1 MRKYQTLL
9 AQIKNVPQAV
19 TNRITK
25 LETVIAELET
35 ATETNKTEP
44 SDENQD
50 LVDQLNERVIAMEDS
65 IVERLEAIIEAES
78 KTPAPKPA
86 PTPTPEPA
94 PEPTPKPEEPKKK
107 KSGLGFVVAAI
118 IVSAIT
124 LGAVA
129 LNKKQ

>member
-65 IVERLEAIIEAES
+65 IVERLEAIIEAET
-78 KTPAPKPA
+78 KTPAPA
-86 PTPTPEPA
+86 PTPTSEPT
-94 PEPTPKPEEPKKK
+94 PEPTPTPEPKKK

-129 LNKKQ
+129 LNKRQ

>member
-25 LETVIAELET
+25 LETVIAELEV

-50 LVDQLNERVIAMEDS
+50 VVDQLNERVIAMEDS

-78 KTPAPKPA
+78 KTPAPA
-86 PTPTPEPA
+86 PTPA
-94 PEPTPKPEEPKKK
+94 PEPTPTPEPKKK
-107 KSGLGFVVAAI
+107 KSGFGFVVAAI

-129 LNKKQ
+129 LNKRQ

>member
-78 KTPAPKPA
+78 KNPAPA
-86 PTPTPEPA
+86 PTPTPEPT
-94 PEPTPKPEEPKKK
+94 PTPTPEPKKK

-129 LNKKQ
+129 LNKSNK

>member
-25 LETVIAELET
+25 LEAVIAELEV

-50 LVDQLNERVIAMEDS
+50 VVDQLNERVIAMENS

-78 KTPAPKPA
+78 KTPAP
-86 PTPTPEPA
+86 EPA
-94 PEPTPKPEEPKKK
+94 PTPKPEPTPEPTPNPEPNKK
-107 KSGLGFVVAAI
+107 KSGFGFVVAAI

-129 LNKKQ
+129 LNKRQ

>member
-1 MRKYQTLL
+1 MRKHQTLL

-35 ATETNKTEP
+35 ATETNKTKP

-50 LVDQLNERVIAMEDS
+50 VVDQLNERVIAMEDS

-78 KTPAPKPA
+78 KTPAPA
-86 PTPTPEPA
+86 PTPTPEPT
-94 PEPTPKPEEPKKK
+94 PEPTPTPEPKKK

-118 IVSAIT
+118 LVSAIT

-129 LNKKQ
+129 LNKRQ

>member
-25 LETVIAELET
+25 LETVIAELEV

-50 LVDQLNERVIAMEDS
+50 VVDQLNERVIAMEDS

-78 KTPAPKPA
+78 KTPAPA
-86 PTPTPEPA
+86 PTPTPEPT
-94 PEPTPKPEEPKKK
+94 PEPIPTPEPKKK
-107 KSGLGFVVAAI
+107 KSGFGFVVAAI

>member
-78 KTPAPKPA
+78 KNPAPA
-86 PTPTPEPA
+86 PTPKEENPPA
-94 PEPTPKPEEPKKK
+94 PTPKPEEPKKK

-129 LNKKQ
+129 LNKRQ

>member
-25 LETVIAELET
+25 LETVIAELEA

-65 IVERLEAIIEAES
+65 IVERLEAIIEAET
-78 KTPAPKPA
+78 KTPAPA
-86 PTPTPEPA
+86 PTPKEENPPA
-94 PEPTPKPEEPKKK
+94 PTPKPEEPKKK

>member
-65 IVERLEAIIEAES
+65 IVERLEAIIEAET
-78 KTPAPKPA
+78 KTPAPA
-86 PTPTPEPA
+86 PTPKEENPPA
-94 PEPTPKPEEPKKK
+94 PTPKPEEPKKK

>member
-25 LETVIAELET
+25 LETVIAELEV

-50 LVDQLNERVIAMEDS
+50 VVDQLNERVIAMEDS

-78 KTPAPKPA
+78 KTPTPEPA
-86 PTPTPEPA
+86 PTPTPEPT
-94 PEPTPKPEEPKKK
+94 PTPNPTPEPKKK
-107 KSGLGFVVAAI
+107 KSGFGFVVAAI

-129 LNKKQ
+129 LNKRQ

>member
-25 LETVIAELET
+25 LEAVIAELEV

-50 LVDQLNERVIAMEDS
+50 VVDQLNERVIAMEDS

-78 KTPAPKPA
+78 KTPAPEPAPTSTPKPTPE
-86 PTPTPEPA
+86 PTPTP
-94 PEPTPKPEEPKKK
+94 EPKKK
-107 KSGLGFVVAAI
+107 KSGFGFVALAI
-118 IVSAIT
+118 AVSLLT

-129 LNKKQ
+129 LNKRQ

>member
-65 IVERLEAIIEAES
+65 IVERLETIIEAET
-78 KTPAPKPA
+78 KTPAPA
-86 PTPTPEPA
+86 PTPKEENPPA
-94 PEPTPKPEEPKKK
+94 PTPKPEEPKKK

-129 LNKKQ
+129 LNKRQ

>member
-25 LETVIAELET
+25 LETVIAELEV

-50 LVDQLNERVIAMEDS
+50 VVDQLNERVIAMEDS

-78 KTPAPKPA
+78 KTPAPAPTPEPE
-86 PTPTPEPA
+86 PTPTP
-94 PEPTPKPEEPKKK
+94 EPKKK
-107 KSGLGFVVAAI
+107 KSGFGFVVAAI

>member
-35 ATETNKTEP
+35 ANETNKNEP

-65 IVERLEAIIEAES
+65 IVERLEAIIEAET
-78 KTPAPKPA
+78 KTPAPA
-86 PTPTPEPA
+86 PTPTSEPT
-94 PEPTPKPEEPKKK
+94 PEPTPTPEPKKK

-129 LNKKQ
+129 LNKRQ

>member
-78 KTPAPKPA
+78 KTPAPA
-86 PTPTPEPA
+86 PTPTPEPT
-94 PEPTPKPEEPKKK
+94 PEPTPTPEPKKK
-107 KSGLGFVVAAI
+107 KSGFGFVVAAI
-118 IVSAIT
+118 LVSAIT

-129 LNKKQ
+129 LNKRQ

>member
-25 LETVIAELET
+25 LETVIAELEV

-50 LVDQLNERVIAMEDS
+50 VVDQLNERVIAMEDS

-78 KTPAPKPA
+78 KTPAP
-86 PTPTPEPA
+86 EPA
-94 PEPTPKPEEPKKK
+94 PTPKPEPTPEPTPNPEPNKK
-107 KSGLGFVVAAI
+107 KSGFGFVVAAI

-129 LNKKQ
+129 LNKRQ